1 MDGNGLGLCP
11 MVIVG
16 ITVVYAFVYLFI
28 CLFVV
33 YLKMFSVALIIHYQT
48 VGLLMNDGLGG
59 KWKEAAVV

>member
-1 MDGNGLGLCP
+1 MNGNGLGLYP

-16 ITVVYAFVYLFI
+16 ITVVYAFVY